1 MSHWQLNKKER
12 LNFKTSDWKV
22 QKGYFL
28 WNRNLHL
35 LMILITLPISVSITP
50 TTDGEVTIILA
61 EFQVVSLNV
70 LYMPFTY

>member
-1 MSHWQLNKKER
+1 
-12 LNFKTSDWKV
+12 
-22 QKGYFL
+22 
-28 WNRNLHL
+28 
-35 LMILITLPISVSITP
+35 MILITLPISVSITP